1 MGTWTGDRKETRKL
15 YTSLSTQ
22 SLKQQHGGR
31 SSNHRSDS
39 QADKSLYSS
48 LPRCYPT
55 LLHDGVQLLVE
66 VLSLLIQRIQLQQ
79 TLAEQPRLTQL
90 AQLVVRVGDVIYTL
104 VGGNHRQWE
113 LQSLRD
119 PSSYLQRF
127 LLIFPTRIYPCFEQ
141 GRMRSWMPPTGEFSA
156 CFLAFGVGISFSI
169 SRRYSSFAFYSHG
182 YHHPRLLEWPQWLP
196 FRLGCLF
203 HRFRTSFSDSLYW
216 GNGRKY
222 NENGS
227 QMNIETN

>member
-1 MGTWTGDRKETRKL
+1 MLPHSAARWSPAAGGGPEPADSEDPASTDARRTTETDA
-15 YTSLSTQ
+15 TCPACST
-22 SLKQQHGGR
+22 R
-31 SSNHRSDS
+31 R
-39 QADKSLYSS
+39 
-48 LPRCYPT
+48 RCY
-55 LLHDGVQLLVE
+55 
-66 VLSLLIQRIQLQQ
+66 
-79 TLAEQPRLTQL
+79 
-90 AQLVVRVGDVIYTL
+90 IYTC
-104 VGGNHRQWE
+104 GFGNHRQWE

-141 GRMRSWMPPTGEFSA
+141 GRTRSWMPPTGEFSA

-182 YHHPRLLEWPQWLP
+182 HHHPRLLEWPQWLP